1 MSLDDI
7 VLQGPKLQND
17 LFAVLLRLRHEP
29 VALMCDIKEMY
40 LQIKLQP
47 EDQPYHRFLWRN
59 LETNKERDIFEFDHM
74 VFGVN
79 SSPFQVQFVA
89 REHAKKHQPEFPLG
103 AETILESTYMDDSM
117 DSMPDVRTAVELYNQ
132 LSELWDS
139 AGMHARKWLSN
150 ELEVLQSIP
159 SSDCVTEVDLNRG
172 ELSQVKTL
180 GVLWCPMEEVSSQPA
195 C

>member
-1 MSLDDI
+1 
-7 VLQGPKLQND
+7 
-17 LFAVLLRLRHEP
+17 
-29 VALMCDIKEMY
+29 
-40 LQIKLQP
+40 
-47 EDQPYHRFLWRN
+47 
-59 LETNKERDIFEFDHM
+59 M

-89 REHAKKHQPEFPLG
+89 REHAKKHQPEFPLA

-172 ELSQVKTL
+172 ELPQVKTL
-180 GVLWCPMEEVSSQPA
+180 GILWCPMEEVSSQPA